1 MIKKIKEFSLRIR
14 TFIKTKQQ
22 IQEQILELSKFET
35 RRTHVFLKVLK
46 NENFTAWMEYER

>member
-35 RRTHVFLKVLK
+35 RRTHKLKQDIIDWRRK
-46 NENFTAWMEYER
+46 